1 MEHAAKKNHVATDY
15 SIFCYDNLIIY
26 EFFMPLTNEA
36 KLRNSLDALFYKDSV
51 MKRLKSIDIQILEK
65 YFLRNETENIETY
78 LENICD
84 WVSVKLNG
92 YSISHVSGRFRAKD
106 LCTVHDAYRYIENG
120 ENYLVDET
128 TAVAKF
134 IFPCGKNK
142 IVNNLSFEPDLESYD
157 ETESEELKKE
167 YKKIRFLFFKLF
179 VQNIIHIINEEDEIW
194 MMESGLRN
202 RLYSWR
208 VE

>member
-1 MEHAAKKNHVATDY
+1 MNSRDKSNKHVATDY
-15 SIFCYDNLIIY
+15 SIFCHDNLIIF

-36 KLRNSLDALFYKDSV
+36 KLKNALDALFYKDSV
-51 MKRLKSIDIQILEK
+51 MKRLKSIDVEILRQ
-65 YFLRNETENIETY
+65 YFIKDESESLEAY

-84 WVSVKLNG
+84 WVSAKIGG
-92 YSISHVSGRFRAKD
+92 YSISHVNGRYRAKD
-106 LCTVHDAYRYIENG
+106 LCSLHDAYRYIENG

-134 IFPCGKNK
+134 IFPCGENR
-142 IVNNLSFEPDLESYD
+142 IVNNLSFDPEFADEIKLED
-157 ETESEELKKE
+157 IQKE

-179 VQNIIHIINEEDEIW
+179 VQNIILIVNEEDEIW
-194 MMESGLRN
+194 MMESGMRN

-208 VE
+208 VK